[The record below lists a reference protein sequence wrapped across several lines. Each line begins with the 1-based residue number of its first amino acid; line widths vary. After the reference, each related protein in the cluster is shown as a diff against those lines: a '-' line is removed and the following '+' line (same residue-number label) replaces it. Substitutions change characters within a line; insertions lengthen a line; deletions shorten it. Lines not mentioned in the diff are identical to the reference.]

1 VIQIRPPRPHRRN
14 YDEAIAE
21 FIGVL
26 DFTLAPLRRFVGS
39 GAPRYEPATSPTREA
54 DMNLTDLLLPTYRN
68 MLRTLRGLIDKAE
81 AQLGGSGAE
90 ALLRARL
97 APDMF
102 PLATQI
108 RFACVQAREAP
119 LRLLGASLE
128 PIDELLNEGRNGGE
142 QPGTLGSA
150 RARIDEALAFLDSL
164 GPDALDQA
172 PPHDPLVLTLPMG
185 LTFDLTRDQF
195 ARDWA
200 LGQFYFHI
208 MAAYAILRK
217 EGVEIGK
224 ADYVPHMFAYLRK
237 PASPPAQA

>member
-1 VIQIRPPRPHRRN
+1 MSGTQGLVDRFKSHA
-14 YDEAIAE
+14 YG
-21 FIGVL
+21 GVAL
-26 DFTLAPLRRFVGS
+26 FEDLYA
-39 GAPRYEPATSPTREA
+39 RET

-68 MLRTLRGLIDKAE
+68 MLRTLRGLLDKAE

-108 RFACVQAREAP
+108 RFACVQAQEAP
-119 LRLLGASLE
+119 LRLLGASLA
-128 PIDELLNEGRNGGE
+128 PLDDLLNEGRNAGE
-142 QPGTLGSA
+142 QPGTITSA
-150 RARIDEALAFLDSL
+150 RARMDEALAFLEGL
-164 GPDALDQA
+164 EPDALDQA
-172 PPHDPLVLTLPMG
+172 PAGDSLVLALPMG
-185 LTFDLTRDQF
+185 LTFDLTREQF

-200 LGQFYFHI
+200 VGQFYFHV

-224 ADYVPHMFAYLRK
+224 ADYVPHMFAYLRQ
-237 PASPPAQA
+237 PGSPPAQA